1 MKPEDIQHGG
11 DHYKGQPKH
20 LQPIYLGM
28 ALKLNP
34 IEYSILKYLLRH
46 RKKGGLL
53 DLQKM
58 MHFGQMLIQEE
69 HGVETEIKYLSEP
82 IDAEFEVV
90 PESQSITSDN
100 PQESP
105 ACRFKV
111 HDVIQHREDVR
122 DRSEMK
128 WRVTGET
135 AKSLQV
141 VSVDPYQ
148 TPSFIERQCW
158 HRYTKVEQPA
168 AEPTELPACPFKA
181 GDIIRGI
188 GEPNTSKWKVERVR
202 SDRIDVITYDVHKHP
217 AYVEY
222 NKWQNYIRVDPIDG
236 TAVDKPT
243 ATC

>member
-1 MKPEDIQHGG
+1 MSKYTREITQTLADEDQGFTISVDVYDVLRAFNVTDPAIQHAVKKLLCTGIRG
-11 DHYKGQPKH
+11 HKDTKQD
-20 LQPIYLGM
+20 LEEAIQSIER
-28 ALKLNP
+28 ALDVVKVEEKLAA
-34 IEYSILKYLLRH
+34 LA
-46 RKKGGLL
+46 
-53 DLQKM
+53 D
-58 MHFGQMLIQEE
+58 
-69 HGVETEIKYLSEP
+69 
-82 IDAEFEVV
+82 
-90 PESQSITSDN
+90 ESQPVTSDN
-100 PQESP
+100 LQESP
-105 ACRFKV
+105 ACPFKV
-111 HDVIQHREDVR
+111 GDVIHHCHDVR